1 MINYSFVLWQV
12 CLKYTFYSGITLDHQ
27 TIFYF
32 QLIAKSF
39 YYTYIYIYIYII
51 YTCILCIHIYT
62 CKHIYIYININ
73 R

>member
-39 YYTYIYIYIYII
+39 YYTYIYIYIM
-51 YTCILCIHIYT
+51 YT
-62 CKHIYIYININ
+62 YIYM
-73 R
+73 